1 MSEETKKLPNTQHL
15 LALLKEGLSVSEKTA
30 SIAGAFG
37 ERVRSAVENGN
48 LHKGAFAHAR
58 AIYSKAMNNEL
69 AALDHIDHL
78 RAYLEAIEDTVRSGG
93 HVGDLDHM
101 ARMAP
106 VDDDDFDDDEDGEPV
121 DEPRDIARDGIA
133 PADALR
139 AFEGTKHLAP
149 PSGAPADLDDD
160 HQDDAAVVDEPAPE
174 PVSLDGERK
183 RRGRPRKNALPD
195 AEPTG
200 SYTILN

>member
-1 MSEETKKLPNTQHL
+1 MSEETKKLPNTKQL
-15 LALLKEGLSVSEKTA
+15 MALLKEGLSVSEKTA

-37 ERVRSAVENGN
+37 ERVKSAVENGN

-58 AIYSKAMNNEL
+58 AIYRKAMNNEL

-93 HVGDLDHM
+93 HVGDFDHM

-106 VDDDDFDDDEDGEPV
+106 VDDDEFDDDEDGEPV
-121 DEPRDIARDGIA
+121 EEIRDVKRDGIGL
-133 PADALR
+133 DKALE

-149 PSGAPADLDDD
+149 PPGAPSDLDDH
-160 HQDDAAVVDEPAPE
+160 HQDDAAGDEPGPPP

-195 AEPTG
+195 AEPAG